1 MLSRFSR
8 TSYATAFSGHARVP
22 VNRPFDGTTS
32 LQRHPAHPALLAT
45 RHLRPTSHSGQVAIL
60 AHSTGWPFCLMIRTV
75 NPAEQPT
82 SDTPAPAIAVF
93 EPDQVEIPARYATPT
108 RERVTLSAR
117 AQNIQAALV
126 DRMVREGWVD
136 LRAVP
141 DSSELLEIA
150 LEHAA
155 RTLATTRWDRVL
167 EASQSARSG
176 RPSKLSARRRRR

>member
-1 MLSRFSR
+1 MAPLPATPPGHGGTSATRPTRRFWPSGNLA
-8 TSYATAFSGHARVP
+8 TSASGRV
-22 VNRPFDGTTS
+22 
-32 LQRHPAHPALLAT
+32 ALLADST
-45 RHLRPTSHSGQVAIL
+45 RWHLCRI
-60 AHSTGWPFCLMIRTV
+60 IRAVT
-75 NPAEQPT
+75 PAEQPNP
-82 SDTPAPAIAVF
+82 DAPVPAIAVF
-93 EPDQVEIPARYATPT
+93 EPEPDQVEIPARYATPT

-126 DRMVREGWVD
+126 ERMVREGWVD

-176 RPSKLSARRRRR
+176 KPSKPSTRRKKR